1 MTDTEKVR
9 IKPFEG
15 DDDFRLWKIHI
26 EAACDAKNL
35 DEVLT
40 RERNPHSDPDRKAK
54 FSADMRK
61 ASGIIV
67 AALSNEPLRI
77 VRADVGKPYTML
89 KKLSE
94 RYDSKSTA
102 SRISKMTELISL
114 RYVDLN
120 KDIGTHIDRMA
131 EILEQLAS
139 MNTAISDELSIALLI
154 SSIHVNEMAPMAA
167 AVKTM
172 SDESATW
179 DKVTTRLIEEHHSLK
194 IKYRSKR
201 SLNATKR
208 CEICHRSHF
217 TKDWWLNPKNP
228 KNRLNLKSG
237 KDKDKRVR
245 KEKKQ
250 SEKIA
255 DGKLAVSYLLGLLMI

>member
-9 IKPFEG
+9 TKPFES
-15 DDDFRLWKIHI
+15 DNDFRLWKIRI

-54 FSADMRK
+54 FAADMRK

-77 VRADVGKPYTML
+77 ARADVGKPYTML

-102 SRISKMTELISL
+102 SRISKMTELIFL

-131 EILEQLAS
+131 GILEQLAS
-139 MNTAISDELSIALLI
+139 MNTAIPDELSIALLI

-194 IKYRSKR
+194 IKYRS
-201 SLNATKR
+201 
-208 CEICHRSHF
+208 
-217 TKDWWLNPKNP
+217 
-228 KNRLNLKSG
+228 
-237 KDKDKRVR
+237 
-245 KEKKQ
+245 
-250 SEKIA
+250 
-255 DGKLAVSYLLGLLMI
+255 